1 VTGESGGG
9 REGVL
14 IGESRSAP
22 YGGPMSAGQIER
34 ELARLRM
41 NEDGSLGAR
50 ASVLNLIVV
59 TSEESAPEVARI
71 VCELSGNYPSRAIL
85 MVSDPEEGE
94 ANREIGLSVFCRVRH
109 GMPGGSRNQVCAE
122 QITMHV
128 EGPPAEHLESLAG
141 PVLIPDLPVFL
152 WYPDGGVP
160 DSLGCDGMAT
170 LADRLILNSSATGY
184 CEASLRDIAVLLDNK
199 DGDLVVGD
207 LQWAALSPWRSL
219 LADLFTPPERAGE
232 LAKIRRVEIL
242 HDTTGECQA
251 LLLIGWLS
259 GALGWRPK
267 PAKDSA
273 EGRTLCFDG
282 PFGVVTVEFYRDDP
296 EISLRRVCLY
306 SEELS
311 FQVSRHGDNVD
322 ARSTVMRGEEML
334 GERTVHLG
342 FGGVADLLGEEL
354 RFLGRDE
361 VYEKALRSV
370 VRTLDL

>member
-1 VTGESGGG
+1 V
-9 REGVL
+9 
-14 IGESRSAP
+14 IGESRSVP
-22 YGGPMSAGQIER
+22 YGGARSPGRIER

-59 TSEESAPEVARI
+59 TSEEYAPEVARV
-71 VCELSGNYPSRAIL
+71 VCELSGKYPSRAIL
-85 MVSDPEEGE
+85 MVSDPEEVE
-94 ANREIGLSVFCRVRH
+94 ANLEIGLSAFCSVRR

-152 WYPDGGVP
+152 WYPEGGLP
-160 DSLGCDGMAT
+160 GSPGCDGMAA
-170 LADRLILNSSATGY
+170 LADRLILDSGAPGD
-184 CEASLRDIAVLLDNK
+184 CEASLQGMAVLLEQV
-199 DGDLVVGD
+199 GVPAIGD

-219 LADLFTPPERAGE
+219 LADLFAPPEQAGE
-232 LAKIRRVEIL
+232 QAKIRRVEIL
-242 HDTTGECQA
+242 HDRTGECQA
-251 LLLIGWLS
+251 LLLVGWLS

-267 PAKDSA
+267 SANGTA
-273 EGRTLCFDG
+273 EGRTFRFDG
-282 PFGVVTVEFYRDDP
+282 PSGEVTVELYRDDP
-296 EISLRRVCLY
+296 EISLRRVRLY

-311 FQVSRHGDNVD
+311 FQVSRDGQHAD
-322 ARSTVMRGEEML
+322 ARSTVMRGEELL

-342 FGGVADLLGEEL
+342 FSGVADLLGEEL

-361 VYEKALRSV
+361 THESALKRV
-370 VRTLDL
+370 ARMLYA

>member
-1 VTGESGGG
+1 V
-9 REGVL
+9 

-22 YGGPMSAGQIER
+22 YGDARSPGQVER
-34 ELARLRM
+34 ELARLRT

-59 TSEESAPEVARI
+59 TSEESAPEVTRV
-71 VCELSGNYPSRAIL
+71 VCELSENHPSRAVL
-85 MVSDPEEGE
+85 MVSDPKEVE
-94 ANREIGLSVFCRVRH
+94 ANLEIGLSTFCSVRH

-160 DSLGCDGMAT
+160 DSPGCDGMAT
-170 LADRLILNSSATGY
+170 LADRLILDSGAVDD
-184 CEASLRDIAVLLDNK
+184 CEASLRDIAVLMK
-199 DGDLVVGD
+199 QQDGVPAIGD

-219 LADLFTPPERAGE
+219 LADLFASPERTRE
-232 LAKIRRVEIL
+232 LAKTRRVEIL
-242 HDTTGECQA
+242 HNRTGECQA
-251 LLLIGWLS
+251 LLLVGWLS
-259 GALGWRPK
+259 GTLEWRPK
-267 PAKDSA
+267 SA
-273 EGRTLCFDG
+273 NDTTEGRAFRFDG
-282 PFGVVTVEFYRDDP
+282 PSGEVIVELCRDDP
-296 EISLRRVCLY
+296 EISLRRVRLY

-311 FQVSRHGDNVD
+311 FQVSRYGQRAD
-322 ARSTVMRGEEML
+322 ARSTVMGGEELL

-342 FGGVADLLGEEL
+342 FSGVADLLSEEL

-361 VYEKALRSV
+361 THASALESV
-370 VRTLDL
+370 VKMLDA